1 MKRINYLLATAA
13 ILAVVGCAKEAEK
26 EIVNPESN
34 MVTLRASVE
43 DTDTRVSIGND
54 YAFAFQSG
62 DKVSVLTDGGEPVE
76 FETSDS
82 GATASFEGSLGEGES
97 VGSYALYPASDNHM
111 ADGDEVLFYMNEELT
126 WKADESYMPML
137 GKVEDGSITFKA
149 VGGVMKLI
157 VYNIPSGAAY
167 LQFTA
172 TNKKISGDFEIA
184 DASVDNPV
192 IVTATKNASDDTM
205 FIDFS
210 EDYSVNKVFYIP
222 LPTGTIDGFTIS
234 FLDGNFDDIEGAS
247 KTTTANL
254 TVTRNKIILAP
265 ALNMAPAEE
274 VVLWSDNFTTSLS
287 GEGSGDLEVVT
298 IAAYNNEK
306 GGQSVN
312 SGTVNYTKVGNT
324 SLYKNANLAG
334 GDAGE
339 LFLAKK
345 DNNGTDGSFTATGI
359 EPGGARSA
367 VLSFLANNTA
377 ATNVSV
383 SSTTSGVSFSNRAV
397 SGKAVSYSVSINAG
411 IESFNIVFTNSSSKN
426 TRIDNIVLKA
436 TVGSAPATPSITV
449 NKDSET
455 ISAGALKASITG
467 VKLVNALDN
476 LGISATSN
484 QEWLSV
490 AFTEGSFESGSKLTA
505 TANSYNH
512 DSAPRY
518 AVITLKATGAAS
530 KTITFIQN
538 PSVVNNPTLTTV
550 PGINTF
556 TVSWTG
562 DSKVKEYEGYY
573 SNQSDLADPTSA
585 TPLEIV
591 HEGLS
596 YSATPS
602 GSVVN
607 GTKYY
612 IYVRVGELGDDYA
625 GKYAVS
631 STWSTESVT
640 PNASKTVSFV
650 YSSLYSEVSES
661 ESVDGES
668 DTVEDITIA
677 YAQGNGSNPPMYYK
691 NGSALRLYSNN
702 TLTFTGGT
710 IKKVSLTF
718 NTSNYANA
726 FAGNDSSLSVSNTVV
741 TWEGSS
747 SNLVITAH
755 GTSRCN
761 QIVVTYE

>member
-1 MKRINYLLATAA
+1 MI
-13 ILAVVGCAKEAEK
+13 I
-26 EIVNPESN
+26 
-34 MVTLRASVE
+34 
-43 DTDTRVSIGND
+43 
-54 YAFAFQSG
+54 
-62 DKVSVLTDGGEPVE
+62 
-76 FETSDS
+76 
-82 GATASFEGSLGEGES
+82 
-97 VGSYALYPASDNHM
+97 
-111 ADGDEVLFYMNEELT
+111 
-126 WKADESYMPML
+126 
-137 GKVEDGSITFKA
+137 
-149 VGGVMKLI
+149 
-157 VYNIPSGAAY
+157 YNIPSTATY

-172 TNKKISGDFEIA
+172 TNKKISGYFAID
-184 DASVDNPV
+184 DASIESPV
-192 IVTATKNASDDTM
+192 IETCPKSDSDDTM

-210 EDYSVNKVFYIP
+210 ENYSTNMVFYIP
-222 LPTGTIDGFTIS
+222 LPTGTIDGFTVS
-234 FLDGNFDDIEGAS
+234 FLDDNFDDIDGAS

-254 TVTRNKIILAP
+254 NVTRNKIILAP
-265 ALNMAPAEE
+265 ALNMSPAEE
-274 VVLWSDNFTTSLS
+274 VVLWSDTFTTNLS
-287 GEGSGDLEVVT
+287 GTGSGDSEVVT

-345 DNNGTDGSFTATGI
+345 DNGTDGSFTASGI
-359 EPGGARSA
+359 EPGGATSA
-367 VLSFLANNTA
+367 VLSFLANNTS
-377 ATNVSV
+377 ATYVSV

-397 SGKAVSYSVSINAG
+397 SGKAVSYSVSISAG
-411 IESFNIVFTNSSSKN
+411 IESFAIVFKNSSSKN

-436 TVGSAPATPSITV
+436 TVGTAPATPSITV

-490 AFTEGSFESGSKLTA
+490 AFTEGSFESGAKLTA

-538 PSVVNNPTLTTV
+538 PSVVNNPTLTAV

-573 SNQSDLADPTSA
+573 STQSDLADPTSA
-585 TPLEIV
+585 TPLVIV

-612 IYVRVGELGDDYA
+612 IYVKVGELGDDYA

-640 PNASKTVSFV
+640 PSASKIATFV
-650 YSSLYSEVSES
+650 YSSLYSEVTTS

-668 DTVEDITIA
+668 DTVEDITIS
-677 YAQGNGSNPPMYYK
+677 YAQGSGANPPMYYD
-691 NGSALRLYSNN
+691 NGSALRLYMDN

-710 IKKVSLTF
+710 IKKVSFTF
-718 NTSNYANA
+718 NTAGYASA

-747 SNLVITAH
+747 SDLVITAQ
-755 GTSRCN
+755 GTSRCS
-761 QIVVTYE
+761 QIVVTYD